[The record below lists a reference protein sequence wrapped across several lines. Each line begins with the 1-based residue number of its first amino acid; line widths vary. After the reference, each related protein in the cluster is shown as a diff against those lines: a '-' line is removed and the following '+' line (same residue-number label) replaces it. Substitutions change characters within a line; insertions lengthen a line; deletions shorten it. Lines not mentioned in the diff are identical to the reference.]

1 MTTPRKG
8 FHTVHMSSLALA
20 VVLALAGGAARAQL
34 STATVQGQVSS
45 GAAPAAAGVPVVAVN
60 TANGNTYRTSTRSDG
75 SYVLP
80 GLAPGSYRI
89 TVGAAGGQQ
98 KTEVVTLLV
107 GQTASLDLALGA
119 GNQQVTIVGAAQRLG
134 VRTSEVGTNVTP
146 RQMEALP
153 QVTRNFLSFADMAPG
168 VNFTIAQDNGQ
179 TKLQGGAQ
187 NEDNVNVFIDGV
199 GQKNYILRGGVS
211 GLNATRGNAFPQ
223 SAIAEYK
230 VITQNYKAEFDQVSS
245 VAITAVTKS
254 GTNDWHGEAFIDRT
268 GSNWTA
274 KDPFQKKREAEGVA
288 RPAFEQKQYGFAVGG
303 PIKKDALHFFLAYDG
318 KDIDEPR
325 QFTVQN
331 LDKVMGEVGIIP
343 RLKSLQGSTVP
354 PFQEHLLLARLDA
367 QISDSQKL
375 DLSFRTRDETD
386 RVAEDSRLSVPD
398 NEKERGNSENRVT
411 LRHEWTAGDFLSE
424 ARIGHEDYLFNPH
437 SRSNTPFIKY
447 KGSTTTN
454 LNNVVD
460 MAFEGGSPD
469 AQRRQ
474 QKGVFISEDVTYTGL
489 AGHTMKGGV
498 KLKDL
503 KFDLSGTAR
512 SVDVVETV
520 IDRITG
526 NPYYDAQSGNCQGA
540 NPESTRGRVTKTD
553 QCKIDLA
560 IAPAGVSFKN
570 KQVGLYFQ
578 DDWRISK
585 HLELNLGLRWDY
597 EDNALND
604 DYVTPADRVAALFA
618 LDTTR
623 EKVVPAPG
631 QTYAQSLAKGGIDI
645 SDYIADGKSRKAF
658 KNAWQPRL
666 GFSYDLKGDRNTVI
680 FGGAGRAYDR
690 AMANHALDEMQK
702 NAQPNGEIWLIKN
715 DHAMPFTD
723 QFSLGLRQA
732 AGVWNLEVAATRSH
746 AKNQFNWFHGNRDP
760 NGGFGYK
767 SPIDPLWGGPA
778 GYGSLVLGDFISQ
791 AKTDSIYLKADKP
804 YTTESGWA
812 VSFAYTYSDAKT
824 TNRQWTNDI
833 FNWTY
838 GKPGQEG
845 WHPSLDVDK
854 HRVVATALTDKLIPW
869 GVLLSGKLTYGSGR
883 IRQITDCAGGFE
895 GVNGCVYRV
904 GDKDDF
910 KQVDLGLAKE
920 VALPFGRVTLRLD
933 VLNVFNT
940 VNYGGYDDWVGGPST
955 PPKNVYGGD
964 NANFGTPNSRG
975 GPMRTYKLG
984 LSYKW

>member
-1 MTTPRKG
+1 MFTPRKG
-8 FHTVHMSSLALA
+8 FHKGFHRSTLALA
-20 VVLALAGGAARAQL
+20 VVLALAGGAAQAQL

-45 GAAPAAAGVPVVAVN
+45 GTAPAAAGLPVVAVN
-60 TANGNTYRTSTRSDG
+60 TANGNTYRTTTRSDG

-89 TVGAAGGQQ
+89 TVGAAGSEQ
-98 KTEVVTLLV
+98 KTQVVTLLV

-134 VRTSEVGTNVTP
+134 VRTSEVGTNVTQ

-199 GQKNYILRGGVS
+199 GQKNYINRGGIS
-211 GLNATRGNAFPQ
+211 GLTATRGNAFPQ
-223 SAIAEYK
+223 SAISEYK

-254 GTNDWHGEAFIDRT
+254 GTNEWHGEAFIDRT

-274 KDPFQKKREAEGVA
+274 KDQFQKKREAEGVK
-288 RPAFEQKQYGFAVGG
+288 RPEYEQKQYGFSLGG
-303 PIKKDALHFFLAYDG
+303 PIKKDALHFFIAYDG

-331 LDKVMGEVGIIP
+331 LDKVIGEVGIIP
-343 RLKSLQGSTVP
+343 RLKGLQGSSVP
-354 PFQEHLLLARLDA
+354 PFKENLLLARFDA
-367 QISDSQKL
+367 QISENQKL
-375 DLSFRTRDETD
+375 DLSIRTRDETD
-386 RVAEDSRLSVPD
+386 RVAEDARLSTPG
-398 NEKERGNSENRVT
+398 NEKDRRNEENRVT
-411 LRHEWTAGDFLSE
+411 LRHEWTVGDFLSE
-424 ARIGHEDYLFNPH
+424 ARIGYEDYLFNPQ
-437 SRSNTPFIKY
+437 SASSTPFIKY
-447 KGSTTTN
+447 KGSPTTN

-474 QKGVFISEDVTYTGL
+474 QKGVFFSEDLTYTGL

-498 KLKDL
+498 KFKDL
-503 KFDLSGTAR
+503 KFDLDGTSR
-512 SVDVVETV
+512 SVDIVETV

-526 NPYYDAQSGNCQGA
+526 IPYYDAQSGNCTGS
-540 NPESTRGRVTKTD
+540 NSETTRGRVTKTD

-560 IAPAGVSFKN
+560 IAPIGVSYKN
-570 KQVGLYFQ
+570 KQFGLYLQ
-578 DDWRISK
+578 DDWRLNK

-604 DYVTPADRVAALFA
+604 SYVTPADRVAALFA
-618 LDTTR
+618 PDVTR
-623 EKVVPAPG
+623 AGITPAPG
-631 QTYAQSLAKGGIDI
+631 QTYAQSLAKGGINI
-645 SDYIADGKSRKAF
+645 SEYIADGKSRKAF
-658 KNAWQPRL
+658 KGAWQPRV
-666 GFSYDLKGDRNTVI
+666 GFSYDLKGDRSTVI

-702 NAQPNGEIWLIKN
+702 NAQPGGEIWLIKN
-715 DHAMPFTD
+715 DHEMPYTD
-723 QFSLGLRQA
+723 QYSLGLRQA
-732 AGVWNLEVAATRSH
+732 AGLWNLEVAATRSH

-760 NGGFGYK
+760 NGGFGNQ
-767 SPIDPLWGGPA
+767 SSIDPLWGGPN
-778 GYGSLVLGDFISQ
+778 GYGSVVLGDFISQ
-791 AKTDSIYLKADKP
+791 AKTDSIYFKADKP

-824 TNRQWTNDI
+824 TNRQWNNDI

-838 GKPGQEG
+838 GKAGADG
-845 WHPSLDVDK
+845 FNPSLDVDK
-854 HRVVATALTDKLIPW
+854 HRLVATALTDKLIPW

-883 IRQITDCAGGFE
+883 IRQVTDCSAGFSR
-895 GVNGCVYRV
+895 CVYRV
-904 GDKDDF
+904 GDKNDF
-910 KQVDLGLAKE
+910 KQFDLGLAKE
-920 VALPFGRVTLRLD
+920 FSLPVGRFTVRLD
-933 VLNVFNT
+933 VLNLLNS

-964 NANFGTPNSRG
+964 NANFGVPNSRG